1 MKKELCPV
9 CKEEN
14 LKLFVGGQTGQY
26 ECKSCG
32 YVGPLIISKEINQ
45 KEKMKFNVGAV
56 VTEPGSTIKNKTGGW
71 RSVKPVVDGKKC
83 IKCGLCWMYC
93 PDGVITID
101 KKKGAVIDYNFCK
114 GDGICANVCPVKAIR
129 MVKEEK

>member
-1 MKKELCPV
+1 MKKEACPV

-14 LKLFVGGQTGQY
+14 LKLFIGGQTGQY

-32 YVGPLIISKEINQ
+32 YIGPLIISKEV
-45 KEKMKFNVGAV
+45 KPGEKMKFNVGAV
-56 VTEPGSTIKNKTGGW
+56 ITEPGSTIKNKTAGW
-71 RSVKPVVDGKKC
+71 RAMKPVVDEKKC
-83 IKCGLCWMYC
+83 IKCGICWMFC
-93 PDGVITID
+93 PDSCIKID